1 MNRTLMSNKYSFFK
15 ESDMS
20 GIEQIGAKSK
30 NQLLAFIV
38 QYRLQKTMSEKYS
51 IGGNIKCQV
60 ESLVFDV

>member
-30 NQLLAFIV
+30 NQLLAFSV
-38 QYRLQKTMSEKYS
+38 QYRLQKLCPKS
-51 IGGNIKCQV
+51 IV
-60 ESLVFDV
+60 